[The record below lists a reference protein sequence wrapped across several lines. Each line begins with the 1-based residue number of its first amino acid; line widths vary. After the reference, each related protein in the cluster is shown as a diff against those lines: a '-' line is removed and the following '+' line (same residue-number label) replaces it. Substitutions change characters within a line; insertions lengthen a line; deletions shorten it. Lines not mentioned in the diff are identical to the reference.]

1 VPTYDT
7 HGWDAVIQLG
17 EPELDDLLACRFAT
31 GELQFPAGGEQRFGR
46 ASVDLKMIYDTPRA
60 RLVTDAGPESEP
72 GVRLVVPFD
81 ESFAR
86 YDFPFSGRDTSI
98 TGDEA
103 DLRGEVHYTAP
114 IRLREDGDSYRL
126 VLATA
131 DATADVEFGQE
142 TRSDLS
148 TDGEVYAEFY
158 EGAVDDHDES
168 VENRLRNLPTTVAE
182 RVEQWIT
189 DDAGTALPTTDL
201 DVSFE
206 AADATVAVVDGPTR
220 IDRCLVVGAALTADT
235 AGSSSPPDACVRPAG
250 TTAALSVSSNFLLSE
265 VLCPR
270 LADRLNLA
278 ESDFEAPCRLSSST
292 QTSLS
297 GESFEIES
305 LSVTV
310 RDGDIEIDGDVR
322 AERDIDTPLGGTA
335 VVNGS
340 LDTRIDVR
348 YVSGD
353 VLLTV
358 TRSDV
363 DISVD
368 VPTYVEFAS
377 WFLPHLRHLIKT
389 LPDMIE
395 DEAENLLSGAGGSFD
410 ARERLTALLDDRL
423 DRMEIEAFDLTR
435 EALVVG
441 GSLLPDQHCPPEASG
456 TVRLSPGE
464 GIDLDAG
471 ETTEDVFVAERDVD
485 LRWGDPADSPL
496 GRDVLAPHHG
506 AETTVLGIDT
516 DRSGNFET
524 TDVVDLDSLRDRRW
538 DDEPIPESE
547 LIFPEMP
554 YVGQRRLLFGTFT
567 SEGRYAKCSAHI
579 SSGGLLQLRYYTYQ
593 RPTPDL
599 RLAVDSVVIDQEQV
613 ESGVEHWTEIEC
625 TPGGPRGPE
634 VTTTQR
640 SAEYTIHD
648 RAYRIEA
655 TASGSRL
662 AWPLSF
668 DWSLGGEPLSGVGTV
683 TVDGTEVH
691 HEVEGATCTL
701 TPEGDGE
708 VADTLAVD
716 VEDNRDLTFR
726 RAERVVIR
734 EQEKE
739 GGRPP
744 NVAEEQRRE
753 IAQCQAE
760 RELTGPDEWPGWI
773 GRAGADGL
781 AGGGSRDLPEWV
793 DPREIREMRDALR
806 RESGWRRNGHATDPR
821 RSLAPGETT
830 SDEVRRALE
839 AGLDLP
845 AGRLGGDS
853 EGDDWP

>member
-1 VPTYDT
+1 MPTYDT

-17 EPELDDLLACRFAT
+17 EPALDDLLACRFAT

-86 YDFPFSGRDTSI
+86 YDVPFSGGDTSI
-98 TGDEA
+98 EGDEA
-103 DLRGEVHYTAP
+103 DLRGEVHYTVP
-114 IRLREDGDSYRL
+114 VRLREDGDSYRL

-131 DATADVEFGQE
+131 AATADVEFGQE

-148 TDGEVYAEFY
+148 ADGEVYADVY
-158 EGAVDDHDES
+158 EGGVEDHDET

-182 RVEQWIT
+182 RVEQWVT

-201 DVSFE
+201 DVAFE
-206 AADATVAVVDGPTR
+206 AADATVAVVDGPTSS
-220 IDRCLVVGAALTADT
+220 DRCLVVGADLTTDT
-235 AGSSSPPDACVRPAG
+235 TGSSRPLDDCVRPAG
-250 TTAALSVSSNFLLSE
+250 TTAALSVSTNFLLSE

-292 QTSLS
+292 RTSLS
-297 GESFEIES
+297 GESFELES

-310 RDGDIEIDGDVR
+310 RDGDIVIDGDVR
-322 AERDIDTPLGGTA
+322 AERDIDTPFGGTA
-335 VVNGS
+335 VANGS
-340 LDTRIDVR
+340 LDTRVDVR
-348 YVSGD
+348 YDSGD

-358 TRSDV
+358 TQSDV

-368 VPTYVEFAS
+368 VPTYVEVAS
-377 WFLPHLRHLIKT
+377 WILPHLRHLLNT
-389 LPDMIE
+389 VPDMIE
-395 DEAENLLSGAGGSFD
+395 DEAESLLSGAGGSFD
-410 ARERLTALLDDRL
+410 ARERLNGLLDDRL
-423 DRMEIEAFDLTR
+423 DRMEVDAFDLTR

-471 ETTEDVFVAERDVD
+471 ETTENVFVAERDVD
-485 LRWGDPADSPL
+485 LRWGDPEDSPL
-496 GRDVLAPHHG
+496 GRNVLAPHHG
-506 AETTVLGIDT
+506 AEVTTLGVDSRG
-516 DRSGNFET
+516 DFER
-524 TDVVDLDSLRDRRW
+524 TDVVDLDSLRDRQW
-538 DDEPIPESE
+538 DDEPIPWGE
-547 LIFPEMP
+547 LFFPRLP
-554 YVGQRRLLFGTFT
+554 FAGQRGLLFGTFT
-567 SEGRYAKCSAHI
+567 SAGRYAKCSAHVE
-579 SSGGLLQLRYYTYQ
+579 GGGRLHLQYYTYQ
-593 RPTPDL
+593 RPTADL
-599 RLAVDSVVIDQEQV
+599 RLAVDSVLIEQEPV
-613 ESGVEHWTEIEC
+613 ETGVEHWTEIEC
-625 TPGGPRGPE
+625 TPGGPMGPE

-640 SAEYTIHD
+640 STEYTVYD
-648 RAYRIEA
+648 RAYRVEA

-668 DWSLGGEPLSGVGTV
+668 DWSLAGEQIWGTGTV

-701 TPEGDGE
+701 TPEGDEE
-708 VADTLAVD
+708 VAGTLAVE

-726 RAERVVIR
+726 RAEGVVIR

-753 IAQCQAE
+753 IAQCRPE
-760 RELTGPDEWPGWI
+760 RELTGPGEWPGWI
-773 GRAGADGL
+773 GQGGADGL
-781 AGGGSRDLPEWV
+781 GGGGPRDWPEWV
-793 DPREIREMRDALR
+793 DAREIREMREAVQR
-806 RESGWRRNGHATDPR
+806 ARGWHRDGQATDPR
-821 RSLAPGETT
+821 RSLSPGETT
-830 SDEVRRALE
+830 SDEARRALE

-845 AGRLGGDS
+845 AGRLGGGS
-853 EGDDWP
+853 GEGDDWP